1 MTMWPTAVVG
11 AASGLVEESCLAEQ
25 PGFESQRMAQEE
37 LLGLWEATLEPPLYS
52 SWSDRDF
59 SYSFPLP
66 AHRPLKRVPLRQV
79 PAVLRSSRERMRP
92 SRTST

>member
-25 PGFESQRMAQEE
+25 PGFESQRMSQEE
-37 LLGLWEATLEPPLYS
+37 LLCLWEATLETPLYS

-59 SYSFPLP
+59 SYSFPLL

-79 PAVLRSSRERMRP
+79 PAVLPSSRERMRP